1 MKDSNSFPTENL
13 TGSMHYGLQ
22 AMQEINDRRDD
33 LNALMKVM
41 AEELEV
47 EPAVIEQMLMVA
59 LKHRQSR

>member
-1 MKDSNSFPTENL
+1 MKDSNSFPNENL

-22 AMQEINDRRDD
+22 VMQEINDRRDD
-33 LNALMKVM
+33 LNALMKAM

-47 EPAVIEQMLMVA
+47 EPADIEQMLLVV